1 VDGTVRPP
9 KPSVISGRKRL
20 LFWAIAVLAALLA
33 YEGVTSVVAYTA
45 DAYVRSDLVSIAP
58 EVSGRITAVH
68 VRDNQAVRRGDP
80 LVTIDPVPFQLTVDE
95 RRAMLQETYAQVA
108 ADTDGMLVAQ
118 STLDAA
124 TDALTLA
131 EATKQRVDALGFSG
145 DISRQRVDEMT
156 AEVGRAQSNLLSAKN
171 SVAQAGQILLMHQA
185 AVSRGTAELASAAWR
200 LSRTAITAPGDGTI
214 NNLAVRIG
222 DMARA
227 DVPLIGIVDAHAW
240 RIMANYRQTYIRQF
254 YVGQTAWV
262 WLDSEPGRFYRARIE
277 GVGRGI
283 SRDPVGDSLLAFAV
297 IIVWEKFSDAERTV
311 AQEAGAAAT
320 LYRLAD
326 GIGGEP
332 GAALRSSLTHYVK
345 SAVTE
350 GWPAMERGE
359 ASRAVTRTLDATYV
373 ALLTFAPNDGRGT
386 ALLAEALHQLD
397 LVTQARRAR
406 LAMTAGIV
414 PRVVWFVLVGG
425 AVLTIG
431 FTLFF
436 GTENLRVQA
445 MMTGVLSFLIF
456 SGVLVI
462 ITIDHP
468 FAGSVKVGPEALAA
482 MLEDFGTASK
492 P

>member
-1 VDGTVRPP
+1 
-9 KPSVISGRKRL
+9 
-20 LFWAIAVLAALLA
+20 
-33 YEGVTSVVAYTA
+33 
-45 DAYVRSDLVSIAP
+45 
-58 EVSGRITAVH
+58 
-68 VRDNQAVRRGDP
+68 
-80 LVTIDPVPFQLTVDE
+80 
-95 RRAMLQETYAQVA
+95 
-108 ADTDGMLVAQ
+108 MLVAQ
-118 STLDAA
+118 ATLDAA

-171 SVAQAGQILLMHQA
+171 SVAKAGQILLMHQA

-240 RIMANYRQTYIRQF
+240 RIVANYRQIYIRQF

-332 GAALRSSLTHYVK
+332 GAALRSSLTHYVR

-373 ALLTFAPNDGRGT
+373 ALMIPWHTWSSPRHGP
-386 ALLAEALHQLD
+386 
-397 LVTQARRAR
+397 AR
-406 LAMTAGIV
+406 AGIQLRPAQRRHV
-414 PRVVWFVLVGG
+414 RPRELLEAG
-425 AVLTIG
+425 AVINQASLDAG
-431 FTLFF
+431 FKPGPRPPA
-436 GTENLRVQA
+436 GTWREAGTSGISAAVRCRCACRRVPNA
-445 MMTGVLSFLIF
+445 R
-456 SGVLVI
+456 
-462 ITIDHP
+462 
-468 FAGSVKVGPEALAA
+468 
-482 MLEDFGTASK
+482 
-492 P
+492 